1 MDSSVEGGIGGY
13 SVGMESS
20 DTSLQGMRE
29 RTWGENDG
37 GLT

>member
-1 MDSSVEGGIGGY
+1 MDSSVEGGIGGC

-20 DTSLQGMRE
+20 GTSFQAIRE